1 MRRVV
6 SKSGSRWRWV
16 RWIRIQWMLC
26 AAAGF
31 AGLGLGALIG
41 AAGPTAWQADVL
53 VRLSPGID
61 GAEDLATEV
70 TLLTSRPVLR
80 EVAHRIE
87 VEPDQIAPPRAL
99 DAAVDAMR
107 NLIVSP
113 AVADVG
119 TDPVVAREAA
129 LLRAL
134 NVRIEPG
141 THLLRL
147 AAVTPD
153 PELSQRIAN
162 AVLDAHLA
170 LRLGLTGVPPLA
182 VVARADAPLVPN
194 PLRPFGPWALALGL
208 TGLLLPAAL
217 TLLREVGRTGFRT
230 PEEVEGETGLP
241 VLGRLPSSGERRR
254 PPVET
259 VSRKPASHLSEAV
272 RGLRTSILLGGPA
285 RDPRVVVVTSSVPEE
300 GKSTAAALL
309 AQTMARWG
317 RRVLLIEADIRRQ
330 SFAHMFELEP
340 GPGILSVLAD
350 LLPLEAAVRRPDGHS
365 FDILLGEAAA
375 STNAADILATGR
387 FQRFLE
393 EARSVYDCVVIDTPP
408 VLLVPDARIVAP
420 QADAL
425 LYIVRWERTH
435 RAQVTRGLE
444 ELRQVGAEPAG
455 IVLNRIDQQQL
466 ERDGLGDSYG
476 GVRAR
481 SHYYLT

>member
-6 SKSGSRWRWV
+6 SGAGARWRWV
-16 RWIRIQWMLC
+16 RWIRLQWMLC
-26 AAAGF
+26 TAAGF

-41 AAGPTAWQADVL
+41 AAGPTVWQAEAL

-70 TLLTSRPVLR
+70 ALLTSHPVLR
-80 EVAHRIE
+80 EVAHSLE
-87 VEPDQIAPPRAL
+87 VEPDQIAQPPAL
-99 DAAVDAMR
+99 DAVVGAMR
-107 NLIVSP
+107 SLVVSP

-134 NVRIEPG
+134 NVGIDRG

-153 PELSQRIAN
+153 PDLSERIAN

-170 LRLGLTGVPPLA
+170 LRAGLTSVPPLS

-208 TGLLLPAAL
+208 IGFLLPAAA

-272 RGLRTSILLGGPA
+272 RGLRTSILLGGPG

-365 FDILLGEAAA
+365 FDILLGEAA

-425 LYIVRWERTH
+425 LYVVRWERTH

-481 SHYYLT
+481 SHYYLN